1 MRLREILALA
11 VVGGTFAVAV
21 GCGDS
26 KPAAPAAAAIPA
38 TGASAPPPP
47 MARGAAA
54 AAASAAPIVGDGG
67 AKEVQE
73 YSENDFVENDRNRDP
88 FRSFAIA
95 AVPTK
100 APVTN
105 QIVGILGDY
114 SVDELKLNAIVMSS
128 EGPLA
133 MIVDPSHKGWTVKKG
148 DYVGRAE
155 TVHTGGQNGADYFLT
170 WRVDRIREGDIV
182 FIREDRANPAVPPA
196 TRVVSLHQETEKD
209 RIRLN

>member
-1 MRLREILALA
+1 MKIHPIVFFILSASALA
-11 VVGGTFAVAV
+11 MA
-21 GCGDS
+21 CSDS
-26 KPAAPAAAAIPA
+26 KPTPAATSTAPA
-38 TGASAPPPP
+38 PPTV
-47 MARGAAA
+47 RGG
-54 AAASAAPIVGDGG
+54 AASAAAVASATVADAGVKV
-67 AKEVQE
+67 AEE

-88 FRSFAIA
+88 FRSFAAVA
-95 AVPTK
+95 APTK
-100 APVTN
+100 APATN

-128 EGPLA
+128 AGPLA
-133 MIVDPSHKGWTVKKG
+133 MIVDPTHKGWTVKKG

-196 TRVVSLHQETEKD
+196 TRVVSLHQESDKD

>member
-1 MRLREILALA
+1 MKLVEGLTLA
-11 VVGGTFAVAV
+11 VVTGAFVAAV

-26 KPAAPAAAAIPA
+26 KPTAAEPSAAAPAAKP
-38 TGASAPPPP
+38 ASAPPG
-47 MARGAAA
+47 ARGAAA
-54 AAASAAPIVGDGG
+54 AAAAAGPVVDAGVK
-67 AKEVQE
+67 APEE

-88 FRSFAIA
+88 FRAFNIVVA
-95 AVPTK
+95 PTK
-100 APVTN
+100 AAPTN

-114 SVDELKLNAIVMSS
+114 SVDELKLNAIVMSA

-133 MIVDPSHKGWTVKKG
+133 MIVDPSRKGWTVKKG

-196 TRVVSLHQETEKD
+196 TRIVSLHQESDKD